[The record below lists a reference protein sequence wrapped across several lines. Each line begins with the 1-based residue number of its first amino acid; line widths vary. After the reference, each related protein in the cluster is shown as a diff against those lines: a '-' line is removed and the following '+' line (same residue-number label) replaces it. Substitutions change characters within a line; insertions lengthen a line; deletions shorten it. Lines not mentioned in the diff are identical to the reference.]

1 MQPGGPPTPP
11 SLPPPPPPPPPL
23 PPPPPPPPPPAPG
36 LPPSLHGLGIFAKG
50 ERRASRMRNFNWETL
65 PKHSVVGKH
74 NIWTTDKIDGEY
86 ELDTDHMEE
95 LFSHKQVQ
103 QQLKAQNRQSLRGIP
118 TNAPGGEMVSILSSK
133 RSMNIAIFL
142 KQFKRPV
149 KDMIED
155 IKSGRS
161 LSFGCGKLRELCKLL
176 PDEGEVKQL
185 VSFKGDHFSLPEA
198 DLFMRMLVKVPS
210 YEERLSSLVL
220 KEEFL
225 PLMDEMKGF
234 ICTLTAAAQELM
246 ESDHLHSVIRLVLK
260 TGNYMN
266 AGSYAGSAI
275 GFRMASLLKLV
286 DTKANKPGMN
296 LMHYVVMEAEVC
308 LAEIETDF
316 QELQS
321 VSDSVAEYF
330 CEDPEKFKLEEC
342 CSIFKSFCEKFMRAM
357 QENKAREMTEVK
369 RRHRDRLQSSAKRR
383 STATCS
389 SRDKEM
395 DGVALESVL
404 QNLLTNRVSRRRS
417 GRPFSPQGSPMGG
430 SPNNSSLIEMT
441 SQVNL
446 PTGNQK
452 MSAHLLSSLAAEMG
466 RKEWNSAAELTGNSS
481 QNKVQS
487 SGVNDKAKCVIP
499 HEEEMKTSG
508 KEDPRGFA
516 HPAKRTSSIS
526 SSVKSFS
533 ATADDDEED
542 IQDNNQEE
550 AQKLREASRKVLRFQ
565 NSRSSVSSADYS
577 LENQKSPAAS
587 TTLPRQRTFDEETD
601 RYPGDPTN
609 DELISFL
616 ISPSSTSKRNLGRR
630 HTMPPKVLKTEE
642 EEDKLWD
649 QPPNRT
655 PNLVAGDKGTRPA
668 EGAEHNPSKQV
679 FDFSDVSP
687 NFKKSDAPDQNP
699 PSAEN
704 NVSSATVPDEG
715 PGEPHQEGKSVE
727 PSGDHVRR
735 NSENIRPKSTWIKT
749 ETSGLFFSFFKRLGD
764 MGKQQNSK
772 ETVHKGTDSDDD
784 DDDDD
789 ELERPCPFLSV
800 ACSVDSVGEDWD
812 TDNGKTSPRP
822 AMLTLPPLPPAGNSF
837 LYDTPVMDNEK

>member
-1 MQPGGPPTPP
+1 
-11 SLPPPPPPPPPL
+11 
-23 PPPPPPPPPPAPG
+23 
-36 LPPSLHGLGIFAKG
+36 
-50 ERRASRMRNFNWETL
+50 MRNFNWETL

-296 LMHYVVMEAEVC
+296 LMHYVVMQAQKADVALLKFPEQLKHIEAAARINKCDVEAEFGRQVKKVQDANVDTLKQEDLKAQMENFLKEAEVC

-417 GRPFSPQGSPMGG
+417 GRPFSTQGSPMGG

-487 SGVNDKAKCVIP
+487 SGVNDKANCVIP

-772 ETVHKGTDSDDD
+772 ETVHKGTDSD
-784 DDDDD
+784 
-789 ELERPCPFLSV
+789 RPCPFLSV

>member
-296 LMHYVVMEAEVC
+296 LMHYVVMQAQKADVALLKFPEQLKHIEAAARINKCDVEAEFGRQVKKVQDAKVDTLKQEDLKAQMENFLKEAEVC

-417 GRPFSPQGSPMGG
+417 GRPFSTQGSPMGG

-487 SGVNDKAKCVIP
+487 SGVNDKANCVIP

-772 ETVHKGTDSDDD
+772 ETVHKGTDSG
-784 DDDDD
+784 
-789 ELERPCPFLSV
+789 V
-800 ACSVDSVGEDWD
+800 
-812 TDNGKTSPRP
+812 
-822 AMLTLPPLPPAGNSF
+822 
-837 LYDTPVMDNEK
+837 